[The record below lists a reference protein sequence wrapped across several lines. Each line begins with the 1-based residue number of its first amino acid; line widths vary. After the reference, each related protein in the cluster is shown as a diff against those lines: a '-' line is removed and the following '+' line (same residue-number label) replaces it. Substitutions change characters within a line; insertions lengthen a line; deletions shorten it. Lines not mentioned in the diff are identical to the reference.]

1 MILFYPEFST
11 YNANVNLFSF
21 ITIASEFPATG
32 KKSVKCTI
40 FLTICLIIF
49 ILYGLFVIFH
59 FIFYKGSQTIIKGS
73 NCDSIGSTFI
83 SILCFCKV
91 VDQSA

>member
-21 ITIASEFPATG
+21 ITIACEFPATG

-40 FLTICLIIF
+40 FLIICLIIF

-73 NCDSIGSTFI
+73 NCDSMVLLLYLSYVFVK
-83 SILCFCKV
+83 C
-91 VDQSA
+91 

>member
-32 KKSVKCTI
+32 KKSVKWTI
-40 FLTICLIIF
+40 FFNNLSYNLYSICIICHLPF
-49 ILYGLFVIFH
+49 Y
-59 FIFYKGSQTIIKGS
+59 FYKGSQTIIKGS
-73 NCDSIGSTFI
+73 NCDSMVLLLYLSYVFVK
-83 SILCFCKV
+83 C
-91 VDQSA
+91 